1 MTNHPAI
8 RQILFLLVLAAIPA
22 TGAALF
28 HPKRP
33 AWNAETLA
41 PGEIL
46 LQTALGEN
54 DKVLW
59 LDARPTADYEAAHI
73 PGAMPL
79 NEDDWNTLLPAVLGA
94 WSSGKIIVVY
104 CSSLQCHSSEAV
116 AKRLREE
123 AKLPGVFVLKGGWE
137 SWLAAR
143 K

>member
-1 MTNHPAI
+1 MTNHPVI

-33 AWNAETLA
+33 AWNVETLA

-46 LQTALGEN
+46 LQTALDEN
-54 DKVLW
+54 EKVLW
-59 LDARPTADYEAAHI
+59 LDARPAADYKAAHI

-79 NEDDWNTLLPAVLGA
+79 NEDDWNTLLPAVLAA

-123 AKLPGVFVLKGGWE
+123 AKLQDVFVLKGGWE